1 MATKFGKFRAVVVEP
16 ADPLGEGR
24 LQVDIPAVG
33 VQGAWA
39 VACLPP
45 MPVGLLKLPEAGA
58 TVWVEFEAG
67 DVDFPVW
74 SGVAWASGMSLPVA
88 GTLTL
93 DAVASVTVRAP
104 QVRLESALV
113 NADGLVVCSALNA
126 LTGVIS
132 PSYTPGAGNIW

>member
-1 MATKFGKFRAVVVEP
+1 
-16 ADPLGEGR
+16 
-24 LQVDIPAVG
+24 
-33 VQGAWA
+33 
-39 VACLPP
+39 
-45 MPVGLLKLPEAGA
+45 
-58 TVWVEFEAG
+58 
-67 DVDFPVW
+67 
-74 SGVAWASGMSLPVA
+74 VAWASGMSLPVA